1 MTDFDYNRFPA
12 GLLIT
17 DKNKHIVFAN
27 DYFSDEL
34 DWQDGSLIGK
44 KLETLLTKSSMI
56 FYESYVVPLLV
67 VEKRFQEIQLS
78 VLTASGERV
87 PVLVNTRVIQQQSG
101 FVYWSF
107 FSASNRITL
116 YQELIETR
124 KDLYAQTE
132 TLKKLAITDELTGL
146 FNRRELQTRAN
157 HNIARSKRFVSPLAL
172 LIIDVDHFKKV
183 NDKLGHDKGDL
194 VLVELSKTLT
204 SLSRELDT
212 VARFGGEE
220 FAILAPDTSTEQA
233 FIFSQRIH
241 EIISTKVMA
250 EQVITVS
257 IGIATLD
264 DTQNKTFHELFVAAD
279 TALYQAKNAGRN
291 QSVIYTKNIN

>member
-1 MTDFDYNRFPA
+1 
-12 GLLIT
+12 
-17 DKNKHIVFAN
+17 
-27 DYFSDEL
+27 
-34 DWQDGSLIGK
+34 
-44 KLETLLTKSSMI
+44 
-56 FYESYVVPLLV
+56 
-67 VEKRFQEIQLS
+67 
-78 VLTASGERV
+78 
-87 PVLVNTRVIQQQSG
+87 
-101 FVYWSF
+101 
-107 FSASNRITL
+107 ITL

>member
-1 MTDFDYNRFPA
+1 LDDVDYNHFPT

-17 DKNKHIVFAN
+17 DGNNQIIFAN
-27 DYFSDEL
+27 EYFSEEL
-34 DWQDGSLIGK
+34 HWQEDSLIGK
-44 KLETLLTKSSMI
+44 ELESLLTKSSMI
-56 FYESYVVPLLV
+56 FYESYVVPLLM

-78 VLTASGERV
+78 VLTGDGERV
-87 PVLVNTRVIQQQSG
+87 PVLVNTRVIHQQNELV
-101 FVYWSF
+101 FWSF
-107 FSASNRITL
+107 FPATNRIKL

-124 KDLYAQTE
+124 KDLSAQTE

-157 HNIARSKRFVSPLAL
+157 HNIARSKRFSSPLAL

-183 NDKLGHDKGDL
+183 NDKLGHDQGDL
-194 VLVELSKTLT
+194 VLKELSKTLT

-220 FAILAPDTSTEQA
+220 FAILAPDTSSEEA

-241 EIISTKVMA
+241 DIIRTKVMV

-257 IGIATLD
+257 IGIAILD
-264 DTQNKTFHELFVAAD
+264 NTQNKTFHELFVAAD
-279 TALYQAKNAGRN
+279 TALYQAKNGGRN
-291 QSVIYTKNIN
+291 QSVIYAQDIN